1 MWYITIICIQLPIR
15 TESMELET
23 SVSRHFGHLPDPRI
37 ERCKLHKLV
46 DIMTIT
52 ICAVISNADGC
63 EDIAAYGRAKEPL
76 LRQFLELPYGIP
88 SHDTFE
94 RVLARLDPSA
104 FQRCFLSWVAHIRTK
119 LPGDVVAID
128 GKTACGTRD
137 AAIDLSP
144 LHLVSA
150 WSSANSL
157 VLGQLRT
164 SDKSNEITAI
174 PLLLDILDI
183 QGCIVTIDAMGCQ
196 TTIVEKIV
204 EQQADYVIT
213 CKGNQAHLAEDIEAI
228 FTRLLH
234 QPEATD
240 ALT

>member
-1 MWYITIICIQLPIR
+1 
-15 TESMELET
+15 
-23 SVSRHFGHLPDPRI
+23 RHFGYLPDPRI

-63 EDIAAYGRAKEPL
+63 EDIEAYGRAKEPL
-76 LRQFLELPYGIP
+76 LRHFLELPHGIP

-104 FQRCFLSWVAHIRTK
+104 FQRCLLARFPHVRTK
-119 LPGDVVAID
+119 WPGDGVAID
-128 GKTACGTRD
+128 VKTACGTRD

-144 LHLVSA
+144 LHLFSA

-157 VLGQLRT
+157 GLGQLRT

-174 PLLLDILDI
+174 PFLLDTSS
-183 QGCIVTIDAMGCQ
+183 QVC
-196 TTIVEKIV
+196 
-204 EQQADYVIT
+204 
-213 CKGNQAHLAEDIEAI
+213 
-228 FTRLLH
+228 
-234 QPEATD
+234 
-240 ALT
+240 